1 MLEWI
6 YYVRPE
12 ILPENHFAQKDPE
25 DTSFWKANRTVLVRE
40 TPALQ
45 RKTSEADFYLQCR
58 VAYRRAFHGTW
69 LISSS
74 EDNGA
79 LKQ

>member
-1 MLEWI
+1 M

-12 ILPENHFAQKDPE
+12 NPPENYFAQEDPE
-25 DTSFWKANRTVLVRE
+25 DTSIQNANRMMLVRE
-40 TPALQ
+40 TPESQ

-58 VAYRRAFHGTW
+58 VAYRKAFHGTW
-69 LISSS
+69 LISSN